1 MHAGKEETVVQG
13 LALQSPRG
21 KKQGGGKKK
30 VGKKVFLLYDLNL
43 RDIESALKQA
53 LFSAV
58 LLSYP

>member
-1 MHAGKEETVVQG
+1 MHAGKEETVVRG

-21 KKQGGGKKK
+21 KKKK

-43 RDIESALKQA
+43 RDIESVLKQA